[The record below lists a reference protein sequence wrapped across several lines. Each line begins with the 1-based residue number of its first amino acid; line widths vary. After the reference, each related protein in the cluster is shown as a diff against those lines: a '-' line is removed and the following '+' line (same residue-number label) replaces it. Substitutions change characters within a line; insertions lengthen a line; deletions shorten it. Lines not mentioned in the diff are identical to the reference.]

1 MMVWMDAKQ
10 MLLQMYAKVDV
21 GFVVD
26 DKTMPKVDVGF
37 VVDDVDDKTMPK

>member
-1 MMVWMDAKQ
+1 MEWMDAKQ

-26 DKTMPKVDVGF
+26 D
-37 VVDDVDDKTMPK
+37 VDDKTMQR